1 MKFTTTS
8 DVRLRSAPGV
18 DAPVIATIPTG
29 LIVEGD
35 EYSWK
40 AVTLPD
46 GKKGYCAADYLQMMP
61 DTLPV
66 PVVTGKWCAPIRT
79 EKFKVTQKFLTPDPI
94 YKITGHHPGTD
105 YGTQGDVAVPLY
117 FCADGEVIESGTH
130 NAFGN
135 YFFYYVPEVD
145 RTFVYFHLKGAAPLK
160 GKYKSGE
167 QCGITGQTGM
177 SKGVHLHLE
186 CIVGKKTSVDRAR
199 LFTSKDA
206 MAAAAEDADTFIR
219 SRLSNAK

>member
-29 LIVEGD
+29 LIVESDG
-35 EYSWK
+35 YSWK

-46 GKKGYCAADYLQMMP
+46 GKKGYCAADYLQLVP
-61 DTLPV
+61 DTPSV
-66 PVVTGKWCAPIRT
+66 PVAIGKWCTPIRT
-79 EKFKVTQKFLTPDPI
+79 DKFKVTQKFLTPDPI

-117 FCADGEVIESGTH
+117 FCADGEIIESGSH

-135 YFFYYVPEVD
+135 YFFFYVPEVD
-145 RTFVYFHLKGAAPLK
+145 RTFVYFHLRDTAPAKGQYQA
-160 GKYKSGE
+160 GKV
-167 QCGITGQTGM
+167 CGITGKTGL
-177 SKGVHLHLE
+177 SQGIHLHLE
-186 CIVGKKTSVDRAR
+186 CIRGRKTSADRAK
-199 LFTSKDA
+199 LFISKVSL
-206 MAAAAEDADTFIR
+206 AAAAEDADVYIR
-219 SRLSNAK
+219 AKLAMI